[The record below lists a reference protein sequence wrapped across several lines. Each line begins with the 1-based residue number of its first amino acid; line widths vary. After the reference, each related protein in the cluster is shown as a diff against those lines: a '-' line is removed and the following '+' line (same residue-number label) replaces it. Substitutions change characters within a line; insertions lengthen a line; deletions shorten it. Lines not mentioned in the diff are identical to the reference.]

1 MSITKIVCVLLS
13 TAFVPGL
20 AAQSKPPESQRACDL
35 ANNADVE
42 KATGRHLK
50 EPPGH
55 LNTTRNVESACDFWD
70 AAIQLA
76 LFPRTLSQDYVTHAM
91 AANGFAQPKH
101 AVAGV
106 GDSASIYFAASGK
119 TPEGWLVVFARGS
132 TILVRVKADT
142 GKTAESVQRPAVEL
156 AKVAVSR
163 LR

>member
-1 MSITKIVCVLLS
+1 MSITRILCALLS
-13 TAFVPGL
+13 TAVVPVL
-20 AAQSKPPESQRACDL
+20 AAQSKPPQSQRACDL
-35 ANNADVE
+35 ADNADVE

-76 LFPRTLSQDYVTHAM
+76 LFPRTLSQEYVNHAI
-91 AANGFAQPKH
+91 AANGFSQTKH
-101 AVAGV
+101 VVAGV
-106 GDSASIYFAASGK
+106 GDSASIYFTASGK
-119 TPEGWLVVFARGS
+119 TPEGWLMVFARGS
-132 TILVRVKADT
+132 TIAVRVKADT

-156 AKVAVSR
+156 AKIAVAR